1 MRAARHLDFRGCSGR
16 VRRYRSLPKHLRGW
30 LATELVPGHSVAPP
44 GFNLAIAVV
53 KFFCMS
59 GYFVLQAKDITRI
72 LVANAVAFF
81 AYDPLEI
88 NVFLEEEKTV
98 VDDITSCLLT
108 WAVIEFANG
117 QFLMIFSV
125 QRFYRNTFDIFK
137 LIGIVHDMALLFW
150 YKPQE
155 NITARKCSSV

>member
-1 MRAARHLDFRGCSGR
+1 MRKPHRLDFRGCSGR
-16 VRRYRSLPKHLRGW
+16 VRRYRSLSKHLRGW

-59 GYFVLQAKDITRI
+59 GYFVLRAKDFASI

-88 NVFLEEEKTV
+88 TVFLEEKNR
-98 VDDITSCLLT
+98 C
-108 WAVIEFANG
+108 
-117 QFLMIFSV
+117 
-125 QRFYRNTFDIFK
+125 
-137 LIGIVHDMALLFW
+137 
-150 YKPQE
+150 
-155 NITARKCSSV
+155 

>member
-1 MRAARHLDFRGCSGR
+1 MLRA
-16 VRRYRSLPKHLRGW
+16 KH
-30 LATELVPGHSVAPP
+30 
-44 GFNLAIAVV
+44 F
-53 KFFCMS
+53 
-59 GYFVLQAKDITRI
+59 TRI

-108 WAVIEFANG
+108 WAVFEFATG

-137 LIGIVHDMALLFW
+137 FIGIVHDMA
-150 YKPQE
+150 
-155 NITARKCSSV
+155 TAFLVQATGKYHRP